1 LQVQELD
8 RAIAQFDLVIRKL
21 PDFARAYHGRGQA
34 FMADE
39 RYEFALEDFDKA
51 IELEPEFPFSYLDR
65 GKLYQIQGD
74 MKAAI
79 DDWNSVLETANSIR
93 HESLIA
99 EAEELLAS
107 ADQ

>member
-1 LQVQELD
+1 LD
-8 RAIAQFDLVIRKL
+8 RAIGQFDLVIRKL
-21 PDFARAYHGRGQA
+21 PDFSRAYHGRGQA

-39 RYEFALEDFDKA
+39 RYELALEDFDKA

-65 GKLYQIQGD
+65 GKLYQIQEN
-74 MKAAI
+74 MEAAI

-99 EAEELLAS
+99 EAKDLLAS